1 MRSLPHSRDTDSGIT
16 TSGVAYAIPTG
27 SADPWFPATQATI
40 YVSALAFIGFGLD
53 DSPPAAAD
61 TNTVYQEGTTV
72 VDYDIG
78 DITARVPPTHIYV
91 YAASGTIDAR
101 ISWFG

>member
-1 MRSLPHSRDTDSGIT
+1 MRTLPHSRDTDTGIT

-27 SADPWFPATQATI
+27 SVDPFFPATQATI
-40 YVSALAFIGFGLD
+40 YVSALALIGFGMD

-72 VDYDIG
+72 VAYMLDFP
-78 DITARVPPTHIYV
+78 TAVAPPTHIYV
-91 YAASGTIDAR
+91 YAASSTIDAR